1 MTRRR
6 NSQPDPTRFDRPVD
20 ANRADA
26 KVLPGA
32 ELKALP
38 IYDDLLG
45 LEVVIDE
52 LLGGADERTHWTF
65 LQGCHSYGKIALARP
80 LNYEAEDLTP
90 FATVPNIGYIAQA
103 FEVPDLN

>member
-1 MTRRR
+1 MRKFFLGQGLTRTGY
-6 NSQPDPTRFDRPVD
+6 SPVVTSAHGIHTR
-20 ANRADA
+20 
-26 KVLPGA
+26 
-32 ELKALP
+32 EKALP

-52 LLGGADERTHWTF
+52 LLCGADERTHWTF